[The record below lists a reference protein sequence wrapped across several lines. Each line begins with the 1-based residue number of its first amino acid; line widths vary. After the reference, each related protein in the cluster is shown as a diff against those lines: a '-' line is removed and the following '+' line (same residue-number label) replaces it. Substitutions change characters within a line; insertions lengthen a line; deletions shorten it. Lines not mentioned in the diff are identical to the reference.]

1 MLHRNSSGR
10 LQNRVRLR
18 VERVEELRL
27 EGMVQEVEVAILL
40 MPLFLKDDTYVT
52 YS

>member
-18 VERVEELRL
+18 VEREEELRRV
-27 EGMVQEVEVAILL
+27 GMVQEVEVALL
-40 MPLFLKDDTYVT
+40 PMPLFLKDCTYVT
-52 YS
+52 YL